1 MRMFG
6 LFLLCVWAAY
16 CADSHFYGGL
26 YADTVLTVTRQVAR
40 GVLMGLIR
48 YT

>member
-1 MRMFG
+1 MFG
-6 LFLLCVWAAY
+6 LLLAY
-16 CADSHFYGGL
+16 CADTLFFGGFYSE
-26 YADTVLTVTRQVAR
+26 TVLTITRHVAH

>member
-1 MRMFG
+1 MFWLMFG
-6 LFLLCVWAAY
+6 LLLAY
-16 CADSHFYGGL
+16 CADTLFFGGA
-26 YADTVLTVTRQVAR
+26 YSDTVLTVTRQVAR

>member
-1 MRMFG
+1 MFG
-6 LFLLCVWAAY
+6 LLVAY
-16 CADSHFYGGL
+16 CADTFFFAGVYS
-26 YADTVLTVTRQVAR
+26 DTVLAVTRQVAR

>member
-1 MRMFG
+1 MRISWLMFR
-6 LFLLCVWAAY
+6 LLVAY
-16 CADSHFYGGL
+16 CADTLLFGGI
-26 YADTVLTVTRQVAR
+26 YSGTVLNVTRQVAR

>member
-1 MRMFG
+1 MFG
-6 LFLLCVWAAY
+6 LLVAY
-16 CADSHFYGGL
+16 CADTLFFGGV
-26 YADTVLTVTRQVAR
+26 YSDTVLTITRQVAR

>member
-1 MRMFG
+1 MSWLMFG
-6 LFLLCVWAAY
+6 LLVAY
-16 CADSHFYGGL
+16 CADTLFFGGFYGD
-26 YADTVLTVTRQVAR
+26 AVLTVTRQVAR